1 MNGFSADNAEN
12 AEPGLRP
19 AAVSSSSRQGSAT
32 THPSALS
39 ARSAVNSLV
48 EPRSRSGRLAHVVA
62 REAALAAGDIIRQGR
77 RTGFSTTLKG
87 PRNPVT
93 EVDLAAERLLVDRLL
108 AEFPD
113 HGVLAEEQVS
123 DDRPGLYRWLIDP
136 LDGTRNYVRGI
147 PHCCVS
153 LALEREGQILLGI
166 VYDPLRHELFSA
178 RYRKGAWLGKRRLAL
193 DPAIT
198 LNAALIGFDIGYDD
212 AVAGEA
218 LGWASRLWP
227 GPQSFRIMGSAALG
241 LAYVAAGRLDLYFH
255 LRLYPW
261 DTAAG
266 MLLVREAGG
275 LVTDRHGGPADLS
288 SRSCVAAAAP
298 LLKSFC
304 SRLEQPGTLAR
315 ASPAPEP
322 LDPRSRVPNRP
333 KE

>member
-1 MNGFSADNAEN
+1 MNQVSNPPAT
-12 AEPGLRP
+12 PG
-19 AAVSSSSRQGSAT
+19 SSVPDQA
-32 THPSALS
+32 PS
-39 ARSAVNSLV
+39 
-48 EPRSRSGRLAHVVA
+48 HVRA
-62 REAALAAGDIIRQGR
+62 I
-77 RTGFSTTLKG
+77 
-87 PRNPVT
+87 
-93 EVDLAAERLLVDRLL
+93 LL
-108 AEFPD
+108 ATQE
-113 HGVLAEEQVS
+113 
-123 DDRPGLYRWLIDP
+123 
-136 LDGTRNYVRGI
+136 T
-147 PHCCVS
+147 
-153 LALEREGQILLGI
+153 LALLFDVAPTFGEARVCSAQTPRESETSVIVGFTGAVQGQILLGI